1 MATSASAAGSTAF
14 TSDGDTD
21 AEMSTNRAPI
31 RICTSVPWNSSIS
44 DTSILRWLA
53 RAAPIS
59 VVATKPASSR
69 MRSAPTRAAATIMS
83 TAGTAWRGTVR
94 CVSCSRNH
102 RTAAASRADRGAHQ
116 DAEEHLPRAPQ
127 LPAGAGGERRVE
139 DDDAEQGADRI
150 DEHPLPHQQRAHPW
164 RRADERQQR
173 QHHGRARDDEHG
185 ADEQRH
191 EIAEVIEEQGR
202 RGPDAGPRHQYP
214 DGDEQADRPAYV
226 ARDLPHREA
235 QAGLEQDQPHGEGHE
250 RLVERAEQRVGVD
263 VVGGD
268 AGQEA
273 DGQEDHDG
281 RQPQA
286 PGQQLRADREHDHEP
301 ETEQHVVGR
310 HVRPSSPRGREAS
323 SSKRGDRAQIT
334 RFGG

>member
-102 RTAAASRADRGAHQ
+102 RIAAASAPTAAPTRMLS
-116 DAEEHLPRAPQ
+116 EHLPRAPQ
-127 LPAGAGGERRVE
+127 LPAGPSGEHRVE
-139 DDDAEQGADRI
+139 DEDAEQGADRI

-202 RGPDAGPRHQYP
+202 RGPDAGPRHQHP

-235 QAGLEQDQPHGEGHE
+235 QAGLEQDQPHGQRHE
-250 RLVERAEQRVGVD
+250 RLVERARAARP
-263 VVGGD
+263 GGRRRWRCRPGSRR
-268 AGQEA
+268 AG
-273 DGQEDHDG
+273 
-281 RQPQA
+281 A
-286 PGQQLRADREHDHEP
+286 PRWPAAAAARPAAASRPRARSPARDRAARRRSTCP
-301 ETEQHVVGR
+301 AIVSAR
-310 HVRPSSPRGREAS
+310 PRGVVIQT
-323 SSKRGDRAQIT
+323 G
-334 RFGG
+334 